1 MRRVTLGRIA
11 GVFGVQG
18 WVRVRSYSDPQ
29 GNLLRYKRWFL
40 KGAQEREVHVVQGRN
55 QTGGLVVQLADA
67 AGQAIEDRDV
77 AATLIGSEI
86 EVPRSELPRL
96 KRGEIYW
103 VDLIGIEVRNVAGE
117 VLGKVE
123 YVTDNGAQAVLAL
136 SGERERLIP
145 FVRGPIVQS
154 VDLKAGCI
162 VVDWSADW

>member
-1 MRRVTLGRIA
+1 MHRVTLGKIA

-40 KGAQEREVHVVQGRN
+40 KGPLEREVRVVQGRE
-55 QTGGLVVQLADA
+55 QVGGLVVQL
-67 AGQAIEDRDV
+67 GGENGTPITDRDV
-77 AATLIGSEI
+77 AARLIGSEI
-86 EVPRSELPRL
+86 EVPREDLPRL
-96 KRGEIYW
+96 KRGEFYW
-103 VDLIGIEVRNVAGE
+103 VDLVGLEVRNVDDA

-136 SGERERLIP
+136 GGERERLIP

-154 VDLKAGCI
+154 VDLKAGRI
-162 VVDWSADW
+162 VVDWSPDW